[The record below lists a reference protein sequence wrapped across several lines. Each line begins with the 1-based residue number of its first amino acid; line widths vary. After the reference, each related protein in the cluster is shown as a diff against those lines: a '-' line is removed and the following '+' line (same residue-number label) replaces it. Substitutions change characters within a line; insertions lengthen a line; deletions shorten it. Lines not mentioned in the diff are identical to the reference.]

1 MSGNILP
8 KYLNILLMITNNA
21 HLTLNGWL
29 KADDIILFITIT
41 YWDVAM
47 LPFININIDG
57 LVKSLKEYQQAQYI
71 VVVIPNF
78 NFLRKF
84 Q

>member
-21 HLTLNGWL
+21 HLKLNVWL
-29 KADDIILFITIT
+29 QVFDITLFITIN
-41 YWDVAM
+41 YWSATM

>member
-1 MSGNILP
+1 
-8 KYLNILLMITNNA
+8 
-21 HLTLNGWL
+21 
-29 KADDIILFITIT
+29 
-41 YWDVAM
+41 M

-71 VVVIPNF
+71 VVEIPNF